1 MSGRTPAEQK
11 GFSPSNL
18 LWRAQDPRYPAQQ
31 GSVVTG
37 HFSPVGAEP
46 QNHNP
51 QSLSYLPDFMGEV
64 QWELREKEYDL
75 MQGHPC

>member
-46 QNHNP
+46 TV
-51 QSLSYLPDFMGEV
+51 SELPSRFHGGGTMGAE
-64 QWELREKEYDL
+64 RERI
-75 MQGHPC
+75 